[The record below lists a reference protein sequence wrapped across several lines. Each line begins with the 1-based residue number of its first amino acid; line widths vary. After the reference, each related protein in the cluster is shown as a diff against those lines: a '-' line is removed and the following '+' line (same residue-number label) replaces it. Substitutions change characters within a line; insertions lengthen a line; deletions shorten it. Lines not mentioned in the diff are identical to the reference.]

1 MQLATLESRIDEL
14 VFELAD
20 YRGFRTVW
28 LSERNE
34 LIHTEPD
41 DMLELRGYAYVA
53 TLFRPSREEVTAAA
67 LRVVT
72 VELDEPV
79 RRAMATWQAPGPG
92 ILAAGLSPA
101 L

>member
-14 VFELAD
+14 VLELAD

-28 LSERNE
+28 LTERGE

-53 TLFRPSREEVTAAA
+53 TLFRPSRDDVTTAA

-79 RRAMATWQAPGPG
+79 RRAMATWQAPGPSM
-92 ILAAGLSPA
+92 LAAGLSPA